1 MLCEAYKQKGRTD
14 LADCVRNG
22 RKFQR
27 LEYVI
32 GNVVLFMYQ
41 GTVCGPFLLGVL
53 NGMVKAFL
61 GDEAGVSPTSSEGW
75 TEWALAR
82 HADDPGLSDVMELE
96 GRSKLYRPSLPSHPH
111 SESEADG
118 VEVETAV
125 PLESTDPAPL
135 AVQ

>member
-1 MLCEAYKQKGRTD
+1 MLFR
-14 LADCVRNG
+14 
-22 RKFQR
+22 
-27 LEYVI
+27 
-32 GNVVLFMYQ
+32 YQ
-41 GTVCGPFLLGVL
+41 GTVCGPFLDGVL

-61 GDEAGVSPTSSEGW
+61 GDEAGVLPTSSEGW
-75 TEWALAR
+75 AEWALAR

-118 VEVETAV
+118 VEVGTAV
-125 PLESTDPAPL
+125 PLESADPALL

>member
-1 MLCEAYKQKGRTD
+1 MLCEAYKQRGRTD

-41 GTVCGPFLLGVL
+41 GTVCDPFLTGVL
-53 NGMVKAFL
+53 EGMVKAFL
-61 GDEAGVSPTSSEGW
+61 GDEAGTLPTSSEGW

-82 HADDPGLSDVMELE
+82 HADDPGLGEIMELE
-96 GRSKLYRPSLPSHPH
+96 GKSKLYRFVPSHLLP
-111 SESEADG
+111 ESEAEG
-118 VEVETAV
+118 MEVETAMTLV
-125 PLESTDPAPL
+125 SASSTPL
-135 AVQ
+135 AVK